1 MGFCNLSDL
10 LPSAICVDFYTI
22 FKDRL
27 FLFFVQSKPAPPK
40 TQSVVKGSYVI
51 SFSVCLIT
59 LNLEYK
65 EGYLGDKK
73 CLLLSNS

>member
-1 MGFCNLSDL
+1 MGFRNISDL
-10 LPSAICVDFYTI
+10 LPTAICVDFYTI

-27 FLFFVQSKPAPPK
+27 FLFFVQSKPAPPE
-40 TQSVVKGSYVI
+40 TQSVVKGASVI

-59 LNLEYK
+59 LNLECK

>member
-1 MGFCNLSDL
+1 MGFRYISDL
-10 LPSAICVDFYTI
+10 LSTAICVDFYTI

-27 FLFFVQSKPAPPK
+27 FLFFVQSKPAPFK
-40 TQSVVKGSYVI
+40 TQSVVKGAFVI

-59 LNLEYK
+59 LNLECK

-73 CLLLSNS
+73 YLLLSNS